1 MNLEFYEVDVSII
14 GFTGTHE
21 IGGIT
26 RKNGC
31 GSRAPQGW
39 SPHSSQ
45 PCMREGCTI
54 SLMYRTGEGW
64 QKNFIWS
71 MINWRSGQPY
81 LMWCTI
87 TPASSRSCDRVEF
100 IMWQEVNFD
109 PWKQQGTEEIQILKD
124 SHMKYFP
131 LFFQNSF
138 PDFYV
143 VVKWNIFKGFKIIRK
158 LYLLLYVRMSL
169 SIWTP
174 FYKDKC
180 FFPEL
185 LSGSLVSVVFMGRCS
200 RSGQVQSVSL

>member
-1 MNLEFYEVDVSII
+1 MPNYNKGEVPLSCMYLEFYEVDVLII

-31 GSRAPQGW
+31 GSRVPQGW

-64 QKNFIWS
+64 QKNSIWS

-87 TPASSRSCDRVEF
+87 MPASSRSCDRVEF

-143 VVKWNIFKGFKIIRK
+143 VVKWNIFKDFK
-158 LYLLLYVRMSL
+158 LLENF
-169 SIWTP
+169 IC
-174 FYKDKC
+174 FY
-180 FFPEL
+180 
-185 LSGSLVSVVFMGRCS
+185 M
-200 RSGQVQSVSL
+200 